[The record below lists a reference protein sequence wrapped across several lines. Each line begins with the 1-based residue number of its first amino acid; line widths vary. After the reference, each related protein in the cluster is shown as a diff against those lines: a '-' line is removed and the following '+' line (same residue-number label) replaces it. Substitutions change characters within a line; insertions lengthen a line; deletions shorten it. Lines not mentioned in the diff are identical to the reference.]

1 MKENAV
7 IRRLAA
13 LALVA
18 LAATACSD
26 WPKPP
31 PQARGEWFQI
41 NPARWAAAQPAPV
54 AEARTR

>member
-1 MKENAV
+1 V
-7 IRRLAA
+7 IHRLAA

-26 WPKPP
+26 SPKPP

-54 AEARTR
+54 AEARAR